1 MRKTTTDQQLSQVD
15 KEGII

>member
-1 MRKTTTDQQLSQVD
+1 MRKTIDQQLSQVD